1 MATACLVLPGLG
13 ADLGTASGWVD
24 AALSRKIDQ
33 WSQFPKGLL
42 EYRQGNFQVAT
53 QWMERVVAKEIA
65 PALKAESW
73 MVLAMAR
80 WRLHQP
86 DAARAAL
93 AGGTEIIEQQL
104 QKPSSNLPYAQTDYW
119 SLWIGAHALHREA
132 SLLIKG
138 KSPPDPFKISPETQL
153 EARKP

>member
-1 MATACLVLPGLG
+1 MANACLVLPGLG

-33 WSQFPKGLL
+33 WSQIPKGLL

-53 QWMERVVAKEIA
+53 QWMESVVAKEIS

-80 WRLHQP
+80 WQLHQP
-86 DAARAAL
+86 DAAQAAL
-93 AGGTEIIEQQL
+93 ASGAAIIEQQL
-104 QKPSSNLPYAQTDYW
+104 QKTGGNLPYAKTAKTDW
-119 SLWIGAHALHREA
+119 SFWIGAHALHREA
-132 SLLIKG
+132 RLLIEG
-138 KSPPDPFKISPETQL
+138 KAPPDSFTKKL
-153 EARKP
+153 